1 MLLVFVWLLSL
12 WTADNQLDINR
23 ASRAEIGQLP
33 VDSLTADRI
42 YEFLQLYGRFNSIY
56 DLLKVPGITPEKL
69 DELKPV
75 IYIRPRSWEERA
87 TENVQRIQR
96 RLAAEDSPGRAVV
109 EEWQD
114 LLLDP
119 LNINRATVDELL
131 LLENVSLV
139 DAVAVVKFIQQ
150 GGRITSRRDLASQV
164 PGLSTYGYRGMR
176 NYVTFQDRADTA
188 RVRIW
193 SGNYRLKY
201 ESGQDWEVLTSA
213 EEFTAALNSLVQ
225 DSARF
230 REAGFTESELA
241 FYRERLTQ
249 ELEFRK
255 NMGNTGIMRHRLR
268 ARIGEQIRAG
278 GLVEQSLYEKPGF
291 SGVRGCVTVD
301 KIGPVRRLLIG
312 DYRLTLGQGLLID
325 NNFELMART
334 HKRTAGL
341 FADLTENAGF
351 GLRGAAVDLKL
362 NRFGL
367 LGFFSLA
374 KRDGILNPDS
384 TVNWYILST
393 PRYPTFKN
401 LFAQTDAG
409 ASWSADLSQLGFLP
423 LGTRL
428 GVNGLFSRTSRS
440 LQPAARYLE
449 LPGDAE
455 IIDDPNWARLDT
467 GRTRMFYSADF
478 RTVINNFAL
487 EGEVAHQHRGGS
499 AYLLKGYLQHD
510 LLNLTVLYRHY
521 DVSYVNPYNRGF
533 CEELRFEDTPLEK
546 PYRLID
552 PAYAALQNFPMP
564 KAEQGFFAEMRYQI
578 SRQITF
584 TRAYLDVW
592 RNLAYGADNFR
603 FQAEMEY
610 RPVFPLRLRF
620 RQKVQ
625 LKERPRLVLGT
636 GSLSLESSL
645 RALVSLSNWDY
656 LTGELRYSKTRLTPT
671 LKYDDRASID
681 GDFVLV
687 QWEHNF
693 SDDFQGELGIAG
705 WRSGG
710 MSSWM
715 FEDNGIDF
723 VDGDGCKWY
732 LALTNRLTDNLL
744 VYLKFRQ
751 KLSIFPHTGLNGNE
765 GIHYPEGMQ
774 VRDFVRQDRR
784 FDISLQIDFLW

>member
-1 MLLVFVWLLSL
+1 
-12 WTADNQLDINR
+12 
-23 ASRAEIGQLP
+23 
-33 VDSLTADRI
+33 
-42 YEFLQLYGRFNSIY
+42 
-56 DLLKVPGITPEKL
+56 
-69 DELKPV
+69 
-75 IYIRPRSWEERA
+75 
-87 TENVQRIQR
+87 
-96 RLAAEDSPGRAVV
+96 
-109 EEWQD
+109 
-114 LLLDP
+114 
-119 LNINRATVDELL
+119 
-131 LLENVSLV
+131 
-139 DAVAVVKFIQQ
+139 
-150 GGRITSRRDLASQV
+150 
-164 PGLSTYGYRGMR
+164 
-176 NYVTFQDRADTA
+176 
-188 RVRIW
+188 
-193 SGNYRLKY
+193 
-201 ESGQDWEVLTSA
+201 
-213 EEFTAALNSLVQ
+213 
-225 DSARF
+225 
-230 REAGFTESELA
+230 
-241 FYRERLTQ
+241 
-249 ELEFRK
+249 
-255 NMGNTGIMRHRLR
+255 
-268 ARIGEQIRAG
+268 
-278 GLVEQSLYEKPGF
+278 
-291 SGVRGCVTVD
+291 
-301 KIGPVRRLLIG
+301 
-312 DYRLTLGQGLLID
+312 
-325 NNFELMART
+325 
-334 HKRTAGL
+334 
-341 FADLTENAGF
+341 
-351 GLRGAAVDLKL
+351 
-362 NRFGL
+362 
-367 LGFFSLA
+367 

-384 TVNWYILST
+384 TVNWYIIST

-401 LFAQTDAG
+401 LFGQTDAG
-409 ASWSADLSQLGFLP
+409 ASWSADLSQLVFLP

-455 IIDDPNWARLDT
+455 VIDDPNWARLDT
-467 GRTRMFYSADF
+467 GRTRLFYSADF
-478 RTVINNFAL
+478 RTVVNNFAL
-487 EGEVAHQHRGGS
+487 EGEIAHQHRGGS

-533 CEELRFEDTPLEK
+533 CEELRFEDTPLGK

-656 LTGELRYSKTRLTPT
+656 LTGELRYSRTRLTPT
-671 LKYDDRASID
+671 MKYDDRASID

-710 MSSWM
+710 MSNWM

-732 LALTNRLTDNLL
+732 LALTNRLTNNLL

-751 KLSIFPHTGLNGNE
+751 KLSIFPHTGLSGNE
-765 GIHYPEGMQ
+765 GIHYPEGMP
-774 VRDFVRQDRR
+774 VRDFMSQSRR
-784 FDISLQIDFLW
+784 FDIWLQIDFLW